1 MRVSFPYQTLSSA
14 APMLHEGLFVMPHD
28 VLVFLRRPPEALFTI
43 LAPVR
48 VVLRV
53 YRYDVPLEARGVRR
67 AVFAILTLIDFPAA
81 VGLHVL
87 LEFHLLPESPLTP
100 FAFKRQVLGVNGE
113 DVPAEYKRVGSLKVA
128 VPTLVDLFAF
138 VGLAVLFELRRA
150 VETFLA
156 DLAFVREVF
165 RVNGDD
171 VPL

>member
-1 MRVSFPYQTLSSA
+1 
-14 APMLHEGLFVMPHD
+14 MPHD

-48 VVLRV
+48 VVLGV
-53 YRYDVPLEARGVRR
+53 YRDDVPLEAGGVRR
-67 AVFAILTLIDFPAA
+67 AVFAILTLVDFPPA

-87 LEFHLLPESPLTP
+87 LEFHLLPEPPLTP

-113 DVPAEYKRVGSLKVA
+113 DVPAEYERIGSLKIA
-128 VPTLVDLFAF
+128 VPTLVDFFPF
-138 VGLAVLFELRRA
+138 VGLAVFFELRGP

-156 DLAFVREVF
+156 DLALVGEVL
-165 RVNGDD
+165 RVHRDD